1 MMKILDR
8 YLIKQFLQSILFGL
22 LAFTLLFVIVDMLE
36 NLDDFI
42 DQNVS
47 MSIVSEYYSVFA
59 PEIIKLML
67 PVSVLF
73 AGLFT
78 AGKMS
83 NLNEITAI
91 KASGVSL
98 YRFMLPIVIVTCLL
112 SWGAIYFSGYVVPMA
127 NKHKIAIERNYLR
140 KGFSQTGS
148 NLFFQDS
155 KNRIINISY
164 YDESNMQA
172 VRTGIQEFDQN
183 DLTKMVSRIE
193 VQNMKFD
200 TTKNVWVGYNGI
212 IRHFTLIDDIIEA
225 FQQKDFPQ
233 INFKP
238 QDLTSKQKKPD
249 EMDLEELKN
258 LIDDQIRSGTDPKR
272 VMIEYYS
279 RYSFALASLVVVLF
293 GLPLS
298 MDKRRGGLALQVGI
312 NILITFIY
320 LVFLK
325 VTQAYGK
332 NGALEPVLTA
342 WIVNLIFLA
351 GAIVNLIRVKQ

>member
-1 MMKILDR
+1 MKILDR
-8 YLIKQFLQSILFGL
+8 YLIKQFIQSVIFGL

-42 DQNVS
+42 DQNVNTA
-47 MSIVSEYYSVFA
+47 VVFEYYSVFA

-83 NLNEITAI
+83 NLNELTAI

-98 YRFMLPIVIVTCLL
+98 YRFMLPIIIVTVIL
-112 SWGAIYFSGYVVPMA
+112 SWGAVYFSGYVVPLA

-140 KGFSQTGS
+140 KGFSQSGS
-148 NLFFQDS
+148 NIFFQDS
-155 KNRIINISY
+155 KTRIINISY
-164 YDESNMQA
+164 YDENNLQA
-172 VRTGIQEFDQN
+172 VRTGIQEFDKN
-183 DLTKMVSRIE
+183 DLTRMISRIDL
-193 VQNMKFD
+193 QNLKFD
-200 TTKNVWVGYNGI
+200 TTKNVWIGFNGTQ
-212 IRHFTLIDDIIEA
+212 RFFTNYDDALES
-225 FQQKDFPQ
+225 FQQKEFSYL
-233 INFKP
+233 NFKP
-238 QDLTSKQKKPD
+238 QDLNSKQRKPD
-249 EMDLEELKN
+249 EMDLNELKN
-258 LIDDQIRSGTDPKR
+258 LIDDQVRSGTDPKR

-298 MDKRRGGLALQVGI
+298 TNKRKGGLAIQVGI

-320 LVFLK
+320 LVLLK

-332 NGALEPVLTA
+332 NGALDPVLTA
-342 WIVNLIFLA
+342 WIVNILFLA
-351 GAIVNLIRVKQ
+351 GAIINLIKVKQ